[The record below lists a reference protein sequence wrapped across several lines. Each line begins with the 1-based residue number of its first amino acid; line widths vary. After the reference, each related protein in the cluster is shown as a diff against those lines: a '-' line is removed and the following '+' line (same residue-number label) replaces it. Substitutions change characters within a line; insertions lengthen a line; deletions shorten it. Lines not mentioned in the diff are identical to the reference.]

1 MGVLVSYTCSLQ
13 NCLCCFVISFLAWH
27 GTSGAHKC
35 SGTTQNQL
43 PAFWNGNVL
52 NSAQSMKSECGS
64 RAFLK
69 SSVMLVAYSSAS
81 GLIFLTV
88 IKRWCPQ
95 DCNRQF
101 FLSLE
106 FFSRGSLFLIW
117 ISCLQTVGAEQ
128 LRWFRC
134 ILCILHSSLPHT
146 DEHCWPVFFG
156 WLLHTVRLAGHFHE
170 CF

>member
-35 SGTTQNQL
+35 SGMTQNRL
-43 PAFWNGNVL
+43 PAIWNGNVL

-69 SSVMLVAYSSAS
+69 SSVILVAYSSAS
-81 GLIFLTV
+81 ALIFLTV

-95 DCNRQF
+95 ACSAIDNF

-117 ISCLQTVGAEQ
+117 INCLQRVGAEQ
-128 LRWFRC
+128 KMVQMYC
-134 ILCILHSSLPHT
+134 
-146 DEHCWPVFFG
+146 
-156 WLLHTVRLAGHFHE
+156 LHTSLKPAT
-170 CF
+170 